1 MKCKICGTDHTED
14 NTKDLIMIRCSCGS
28 TIRGNAYPKIE
39 GKSNLFTRRH
49 YNWLVDMA
57 LDLELTHEQCRE
69 LADMLEGT
77 NRKYDRLK
85 FITTITSSRNKR
97 SGGI

>member
-1 MKCKICGTDHTED
+1 
-14 NTKDLIMIRCSCGS
+14 
-28 TIRGNAYPKIE
+28 
-39 GKSNLFTRRH
+39 
-49 YNWLVDMA
+49 V

-77 NRKYDRLK
+77 NPKYDRLK
-85 FITTITSSRNKR
+85 FITTITTSRNKR